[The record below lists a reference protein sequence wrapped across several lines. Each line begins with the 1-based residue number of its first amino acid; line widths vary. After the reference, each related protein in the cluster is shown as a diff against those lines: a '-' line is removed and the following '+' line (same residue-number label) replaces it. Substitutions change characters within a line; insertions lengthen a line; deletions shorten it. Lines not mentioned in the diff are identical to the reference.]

1 METTMRRWQGTRS
14 RMIAAGSLMVVVCGS
29 VGCFSRAP
37 TAVMAR
43 ELTGFRSAV
52 LNPAAL
58 VEVNTIAV
66 APVTIGAEVVDNVP
80 DKEVTRELLEAM
92 RSEWGQQAFPSGEG
106 SGDAILSTQLR
117 QMTPRDGSAI
127 GSSRPARLEFEMT
140 LRDGKT
146 DRALWRGDYFFG
158 DKALTDNLLELK
170 KRREGGGSGWKNSR
184 DLLAS
189 AFRAAARDLAD
200 RREQLFVRKGDEP
213 KSRSTAAK

>member
-1 METTMRRWQGTRS
+1 MGRLQGRTAG
-14 RMIAAGSLMVVVCGS
+14 MITAASLVVVVCGS

-37 TAVMAR
+37 AAVSAR

-52 LNPAAL
+52 INPSAL
-58 VEVNTIAV
+58 VEVNTVAV

-80 DKEVTRELLEAM
+80 EKEVTRELLEAM
-92 RSEWGQQAFPSGEG
+92 RSEWGQHAFSAAEG
-106 SGDAILSTQLR
+106 SGDAILTTQLR
-117 QMTPRDGSAI
+117 QLTPREGSAI
-127 GSSRPARLEFEMT
+127 GSSRPARLEFEMM

-200 RREQLFVRKGDEP
+200 RREQLFVRQGSEP
-213 KSRSTAAK
+213 KNGSRSTK